1 MASIAMLVITR
12 PGMSDRTEIPMIFW
26 ASRKTSHSNGMSPWD
41 FHGNL
46 HGDSKWDTG
55 GNIMGISS
63 EFSWDF

>member
-1 MASIAMLVITR
+1 
-12 PGMSDRTEIPMIFW
+12 MSDRTEIPMIFW